1 MSIDTKEGAMKLS
14 PTLLERTL
22 DQYEAK
28 AIPDND
34 PVVPQ
39 LTELFGDH
47 TFLLD
52 DGGLSIVEPAEPMQ
66 SGAQAGRLVKLAD
79 WTADRSGL
87 SPHEPEPTEM
97 VIVLEPH

>member
-1 MSIDTKEGAMKLS
+1 MKLS
-14 PTLLERTL
+14 PALLERTL
-22 DQYEAK
+22 NQYDAK
-28 AIPDND
+28 AIPDGD

-47 TFLLD
+47 TFFLD

-66 SGAQAGRLVKLAD
+66 SGAQTGRLVKLAD
-79 WTADRSGL
+79 WTAGKSGL
-87 SPHEPEPTEM
+87 SPHEPEPTDM